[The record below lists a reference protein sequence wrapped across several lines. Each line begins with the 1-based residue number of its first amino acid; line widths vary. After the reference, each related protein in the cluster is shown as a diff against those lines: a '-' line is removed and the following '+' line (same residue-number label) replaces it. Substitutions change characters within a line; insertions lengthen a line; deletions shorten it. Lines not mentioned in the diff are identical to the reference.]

1 MNPKAIG
8 LAVALSIFVLPAT
21 AQQVADMDAFTDEY
35 NRIIEVTNREDDRA
49 YCKGSADKAGLI
61 MANWKLIERQERST
75 QQDFKSTLQN
85 AIEDLARYCRE
96 NNVFIS
102 PPKPRPPLGVSL
114 QITFTRPV
122 RRTGTGVE
130 LVNDNNCTKY
140 WARGFAGGFG
150 ISSCYFEF

>member
-1 MNPKAIG
+1 MCIRD
-8 LAVALSIFVLPAT
+8 S
-21 AQQVADMDAFTDEY
+21 
-35 NRIIEVTNREDDRA
+35 
-49 YCKGSADKAGLI
+49 I

-75 QQDFKSTLQN
+75 QLDFKSTLQN
-85 AIEDLARYCRE
+85 AIENLARYCRE